1 MIKRRTTKT
10 TAWGAGG
17 QVLKGK
23 KPSKASILR
32 YLRAIEKRDGITGK
46 LRN

>member
-1 MIKRRTTKT
+1 MIKRRIAKT
-10 TAWGAGG
+10 TGWSAGG

-23 KPSKASILR
+23 KPSKAQVLR
-32 YLRAIEKRDGITGK
+32 YLRAIEKRDGTAGK